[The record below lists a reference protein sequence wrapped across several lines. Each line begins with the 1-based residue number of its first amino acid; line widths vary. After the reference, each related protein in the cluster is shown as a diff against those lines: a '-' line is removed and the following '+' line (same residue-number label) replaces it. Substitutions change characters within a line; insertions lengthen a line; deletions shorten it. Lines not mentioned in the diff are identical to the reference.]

1 MDVLITNANIR
12 RTLIAG
18 GRTRITNGQKLVVE
32 RVGFEKMKR
41 VERLGLNEPRTRV
54 EIRER
59 EISNRR
65 DGWWMAP
72 IGPYK
77 KRLISSTAEVETS
90 PPTLVRFIVSSEDY
104 RFRFCFRF
112 ANYRQIFALGG
123 RFVCDSVWPF
133 RNVRLSNI
141 SIRSSEKFLSFDKEI
156 MDARYFSFHIILY
169 FFIYVWSIL
178 LYQDKDH
185 NVW

>member
-59 EISNRR
+59 EISSRR
-65 DGWWMAP
+65 DG
-72 IGPYK
+72 
-77 KRLISSTAEVETS
+77 
-90 PPTLVRFIVSSEDY
+90 
-104 RFRFCFRF
+104 
-112 ANYRQIFALGG
+112 
-123 RFVCDSVWPF
+123 
-133 RNVRLSNI
+133 
-141 SIRSSEKFLSFDKEI
+141 
-156 MDARYFSFHIILY
+156 
-169 FFIYVWSIL
+169 
-178 LYQDKDH
+178 
-185 NVW
+185 